1 MRNKLQKLN
10 SRFPDIVRIDTAAD
24 KLGVEYL
31 VNCGKVDVE
40 DEDEDEES
48 DDSSNECVLDIVTVT
63 DHLTSSENKVQVFIS
78 GCTRG
83 DARVGPN
90 VAYYLI
96 EYQASNFNR
105 DP

>member
-1 MRNKLQKLN
+1 M
-10 SRFPDIVRIDTAAD
+10 
-24 KLGVEYL
+24 
-31 VNCGKVDVE
+31 NCGKVDVE
-40 DEDEDEES
+40 DEDEDEDS

-63 DHLTSSENKVQVFIS
+63 DHLTSSEDKVQVFIS

-96 EYQASNFNR
+96 EYLASNFNR